1 MTKKDNYDAFDL
13 RAQETARLEAEEK
26 LKLIARVEIDDLKWV
41 MQNKRGRRVMHGFLE
56 RAGVYRLSFH
66 TNALQMAFNEGSR
79 NEGLALLAK
88 LTEHCPELYSQMLK
102 EQKDDE

>member
-1 MTKKDNYDAFDL
+1 MNKKDNYDAFDL
-13 RAQETARLEAEEK
+13 RAQEAARTEAEEK
-26 LKLIARVEIDDLKWV
+26 AKLNARIDIENLKWV
-41 MQNKRGRRVMHGFLE
+41 MANKRGRRFIHGLLE